1 MFVCFLILIHLH
13 YTFVFMVIYLFLF
26 KGWSGLMYVHAK
38 HLNEI
43 DEVMYFSFSNM
54 ISNKT
59 KIGFYYSVL
68 YQ

>member
-1 MFVCFLILIHLH
+1 MCFFNS
-13 YTFVFMVIYLFLF
+13 YTFAYLCVYGLF

-38 HLNEI
+38 HLNKV

-59 KIGFYYSVL
+59 KMFLFCVKLVKNS
-68 YQ
+68 